1 MSLRG
6 RVRNFHFVDVIQRF
20 VDLVKCVT
28 ITRCA
33 QRPEAINL
41 IEDIGDRKYMKMVT
55 VSGEHLLRYLLD
67 QALNS
72 RVNSFIDKAKR
83 TCVHFSS

>member
-1 MSLRG
+1 M
-6 RVRNFHFVDVIQRF
+6 IQRF

-28 ITRCA
+28 IPHRA

-41 IEDIGDRKYMKMVT
+41 IEDIGDCKHMKMVT
-55 VSGEHLLRYLLD
+55 ISGKHLLRYLLD

-72 RVNSFIDKAKR
+72 RVNSFTYKAKS